1 MGVYEEIAADFAKDL
16 DIEFGGD
23 YTLEQLLRFQAQNAG
38 LITVKSMGDYLI
50 KKEFNRIFSEQKG
63 LPVKDRLSQRKIC
76 IDIATR
82 NNRSYQGIYLLI
94 RDS

>member
-1 MGVYEEIAADFAKDL
+1 MGVYEEIANDFAKDL
-16 DIEFGGD
+16 ENEFGGD
-23 YTLEQLLRFQAQNAG
+23 YTLEQLLRFQAQRAG

-50 KKEFNRIFSEQKG
+50 KKEFNKILAAQQK

-82 NNRSYQGIYLLI
+82 NNRSYEGIYLLI
-94 RDS
+94 KDS